1 MGDAL
6 PSFEEYSSSLSK
18 RANLPRT
25 PEGGKN
31 TIATQAPGGLDFE
44 ILRQAIEE
52 RNADTL
58 VGFHS
63 EEA

>member
-1 MGDAL
+1 MRYPPLRNTVARCQRGL
-6 PSFEEYSSSLSK
+6 TYQGLRRE
-18 RANLPRT
+18 
-25 PEGGKN
+25 N

-58 VGFHS
+58 IGFYS
-63 EEA
+63 DEA